1 MHFLKKSSELSEKGT
16 YMFLI
21 SNEDNLIK
29 KNIRLNKNLSL
40 VEIKD
45 IGYEKKIF
53 IILYKN

>member
-1 MHFLKKSSELSEKGT
+1 
-16 YMFLI
+16 MFLI